1 VSHLIAAALLTHSI
15 IKAQKAPKAEKSS
28 GKAEDKEPKERELK
42 VDADPDD
49 EKLLARVGNCRFY
62 EQKFPE
68 VDDVVVVEVKRFVLT
83 TPSKQPSTMITLFFF
98 HLFPILF
105 IIHLFFIFG
114 GKQYRTN
121 GSVRE
126 IERIQ

>member
-1 VSHLIAAALLTHSI
+1 VSHLIAAAAAALLIHST

-98 HLFPILF
+98 HLFPIF
-105 IIHLFFIFG
+105 IYYSFVLYFWWETVSN
-114 GKQYRTN
+114 KWERT
-121 GSVRE
+121 
-126 IERIQ
+126 